1 MAGGEVAA
9 GRGALGLL
17 VEAVPHAGGL
27 IGVVVQTAVGRLD
40 HRAVLGILAQGQVQ
54 CHGGKARDAAQGV
67 EPVRGRLEGAGLH
80 LAGGVGSG
88 GGGGRVKDLLRKGQG
103 TLRQEGLDL
112 LLGELLHVQAP
123 AVPVPGLPGH
133 VRLVQLGD
141 GLRVGVA
148 APGAGVG
155 PHALPVRRGIAGDLG
170 GVRVPQRGGGEVHLL
185 QAAES
190 AGVVVPGGLRAGGGR
205 GPADGLPDVA
215 AGVLPAALRAGRRI
229 RAAAGVLTLDA
240 AGSVAALAGRRIVL
254 RLLPVGKVRVRQG
267 RGLTASPA
275 RGDIQL
281 GDGLRVGVAAADAGV
296 GPHARLVHSG
306 LPGDGGSV
314 EVAQRG
320 LVVDPAE
327 LLAAVQAGGD
337 GGAHLRAGELFRA
350 GAGDEVL
357 TAAGRSGDRQ
367 QSGGQGQRQQQADR
381 LEKYVLSHGKILLL
395 SITSDP
401 VSCRASGDS
410 RREL

>member
-1 MAGGEVAA
+1 M
-9 GRGALGLL
+9 
-17 VEAVPHAGGL
+17 
-27 IGVVVQTAVGRLD
+27 
-40 HRAVLGILAQGQVQ
+40 
-54 CHGGKARDAAQGV
+54 
-67 EPVRGRLEGAGLH
+67 
-80 LAGGVGSG
+80 
-88 GGGGRVKDLLRKGQG
+88 
-103 TLRQEGLDL
+103 
-112 LLGELLHVQAP
+112 
-123 AVPVPGLPGH
+123 
-133 VRLVQLGD
+133 
-141 GLRVGVA
+141 
-148 APGAGVG
+148 
-155 PHALPVRRGIAGDLG
+155 
-170 GVRVPQRGGGEVHLL
+170 PQRGGGEVHLL

-190 AGVVVPGGLRAGGGR
+190 AGVVVPGGIRAGGGR

-229 RAAAGVLTLDA
+229 RAAAGVLTLAA
-240 AGSVAALAGRRIVL
+240 AGSIAALAGRRIVL

-296 GPHARLVHSG
+296 GPHARLVHSS

-357 TAAGRSGDRQ
+357 TAAGRGGDRQ